1 MRRIAEEELLRLK
14 AAVPLERLCAKY
26 GIELKPHGSA
36 DLIGRCPFHEDRTPS
51 FVVTPAKNL
60 WHCLGA
66 CGVGGSNIDLVMRSE
81 GVSFIHAVEKLREV
95 LGEAPAPALYR
106 TRQGTEHPVLV
117 ASAWPPRATRQA
129 RRAGLS
135 MRG

>member
-51 FVVTPAKNL
+51 FESKSRGQSLLLTLTKMGGRVRG
-60 WHCLGA
+60 WHDRY
-66 CGVGGSNIDLVMRSE
+66 GSNMKERS
-81 GVSFIHAVEKLREV
+81 IT
-95 LGEAPAPALYR
+95 P
-106 TRQGTEHPVLV
+106 
-117 ASAWPPRATRQA
+117 
-129 RRAGLS
+129 
-135 MRG
+135 